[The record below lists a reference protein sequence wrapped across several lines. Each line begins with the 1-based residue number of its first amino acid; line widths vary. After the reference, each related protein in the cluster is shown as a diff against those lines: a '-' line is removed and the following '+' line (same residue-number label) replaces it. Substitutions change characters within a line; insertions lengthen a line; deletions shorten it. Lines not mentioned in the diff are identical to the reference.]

1 VILDASAILAV
12 LLREPGCEDLLRL
25 ITESQVV
32 AAGAPTLVETALALS
47 ARMRKNA
54 RVLLNEFLRE
64 AEVEII
70 SFTRDHYEVAVDAFE
85 RYGKGRHSAAL
96 NFGDCMTYAVARISG
111 MPLLFTGKDF
121 SKTDILRVRS

>member
-25 ITESQVV
+25 IAESQVV
-32 AAGAPTLVETALALS
+32 AAGAPTLVETALVLS
-47 ARMRKNA
+47 SRMRKNA
-54 RVLLNEFLRE
+54 RVLLSEFLRE

-121 SKTDILRVRS
+121 SRTDILHVRS

>member
-1 VILDASAILAV
+1 MILDASAILAV
-12 LLREPGCEDLLRL
+12 LLKEPGCEDLLRL
-25 ITESQVV
+25 ITQSQVV
-32 AAGAPTLVETALALS
+32 AAGAPTLVETALVLS
-47 ARMRKNA
+47 SRIRKNA
-54 RVLLNEFLRE
+54 SVLLNEFLRE

-85 RYGKGRHSAAL
+85 RYGKGRHAAAL

-121 SKTDILRVRS
+121 SKTDILRVQS

>member
-1 VILDASAILAV
+1 M
-12 LLREPGCEDLLRL
+12 
-25 ITESQVV
+25 V
-32 AAGAPTLVETALALS
+32 AAGAPTLVETALVLS
-47 ARMRKNA
+47 SRMRKNA
-54 RVLLNEFLRE
+54 RALLNEFLRE

-70 SFTRDHYEVAVDAFE
+70 SFTRDHYEAAVDAFE

>member
-25 ITESQVV
+25 ITESQVI
-32 AAGAPTLVETALALS
+32 AAGAPTLVETALVLS
-47 ARMRKNA
+47 SRMRKDA
-54 RVLLNEFLRE
+54 RALLSEFLRE

-121 SKTDILRVRS
+121 SKTDILHV

>member
-32 AAGAPTLVETALALS
+32 AAGAPTLVETALVLS
-47 ARMRKNA
+47 SRMRKNA

-96 NFGDCMTYAVARISG
+96 NFGDCMTYAVAQISG
-111 MPLLFTGKDF
+111 MPLLFTGRDF
-121 SKTDILRVRS
+121 LKTDILNVRS

>member
-1 VILDASAILAV
+1 MILDASAILAV

-32 AAGAPTLVETALALS
+32 AAGAPTLVETALVLS
-47 ARMRKNA
+47 SRMRKNA
-54 RVLLNEFLRE
+54 RALLNEFLRE

-70 SFTRDHYEVAVDAFE
+70 TFTRDHYEVAVDAFE

-111 MPLLFTGKDF
+111 MPLLFTGRDF
-121 SKTDILRVRS
+121 PKTDILRVRS

>member
-1 VILDASAILAV
+1 MILDASAILAV
-12 LLREPGCEDLLRL
+12 LLREPACEDLLRL

-32 AAGAPTLVETALALS
+32 AAGAPTLVETALVLS
-47 ARMRKNA
+47 SRVPNA

-64 AEVEII
+64 AEVENI

-111 MPLLFTGKDF
+111 MPLLFTGRDF

>member
-12 LLREPGCEDLLRL
+12 LVREPGCEDLLRL
-25 ITESQVV
+25 IAESHVV
-32 AAGAPTLVETALALS
+32 AAGAPTLVETALVLS
-47 ARMRKNA
+47 SRMRKNA
-54 RVLLNEFLRE
+54 RALLNEFLRE

-121 SKTDILRVRS
+121 SKTDILHVRS

>member
-12 LLREPGCEDLLRL
+12 LLREPGCEGLLRH
-25 ITESQVV
+25 IAESPVV
-32 AAGAPTLVETALALS
+32 AAGAPTLLEAALVLS
-47 ARMRKNA
+47 SRMRRNA
-54 RVLLNEFLRE
+54 GVLLNEFLRE
-64 AEVEII
+64 ADVEII

-111 MPLLFTGKDF
+111 MPLLFTGRDF
-121 SKTDILRVRS
+121 SKTDILRAQS

>member
-32 AAGAPTLVETALALS
+32 AAGAPTLVETALVLS
-47 ARMRKNA
+47 SRMRKNA

-121 SKTDILRVRS
+121 SKTDILHVHS

>member
-1 VILDASAILAV
+1 VILDASAILAI
-12 LLREPGCEDLLRL
+12 LLREPASEGLLRH
-25 ITESQVV
+25 ITDSPVV
-32 AAGAPTLVETALALS
+32 AAGAPTLLETALVLS
-47 ARMRKNA
+47 SRMRKNA

-85 RYGKGRHSAAL
+85 RYGKGRHSAGL

-111 MPLLFTGKDF
+111 MPLLFTGRDF
-121 SKTDILRVRS
+121 SKTDILSVQT

>member
-1 VILDASAILAV
+1 MILDASAILAI

-25 ITESQVV
+25 IAESRVV
-32 AAGAPTLVETALALS
+32 AAGAPTLVETALVLS
-47 ARMRKNA
+47 SQMRKNA

-85 RYGKGRHSAAL
+85 RYGKRRHSAAL
-96 NFGDCMTYAVARISG
+96 NFGDCMTYAAARVSG

-121 SKTDILRVRS
+121 SKTDILRVQS